1 MKEVVSFITFIGMV
15 TCLVAFVIV
24 LGPLRVNVAQGAA
37 EPADCWT
44 RASAQLG
51 CGLVTLVRSDSSRG
65 ELGCYDALRTST
77 ARMRR
82 SAKRAETRARRPAA
96 AGCGGAVGGA

>member
-65 ELGCYDALRTST
+65 ELGCYDALAPAVRDDCLPGTH
-77 ARMRR
+77 ARFGER
-82 SAKRAETRARRPAA
+82 
-96 AGCGGAVGGA
+96 